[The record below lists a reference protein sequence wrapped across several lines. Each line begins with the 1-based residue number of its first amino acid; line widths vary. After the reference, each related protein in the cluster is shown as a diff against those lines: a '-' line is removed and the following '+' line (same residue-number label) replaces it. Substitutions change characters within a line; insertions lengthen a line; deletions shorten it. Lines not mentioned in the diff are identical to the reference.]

1 MDEHDAFGRIL
12 ESFHDAMLDDARWP
26 AASAL
31 IDEACGLAGSG
42 LLVGKGTS
50 EHAQLFP
57 LGIHY
62 RGKPRKDLEREYLED
77 YHPADE
83 RVPRFRRLADGR
95 LVHVRDLYTPEELKT
110 SPTYN
115 EMLRRADVQNG
126 LNVRLELPGGSYVAW
141 CIANPVDSAGWTSS
155 RIARLTALL
164 PHLRQFIRVRQALVR
179 AEARNTTSA
188 KLLENPRIGVIQL
201 DGRGR
206 VLEANDRA
214 RSILRRGDGLSD
226 RDGTLG
232 ARASADQGRFEQLL
246 AGALP
251 DSDTPPVA
259 GSVLLRRSPVLPPFV
274 VHVKPVSSPEPDY
287 GAWHVAALVLIVE
300 PGRQHRVDPQVV
312 SSTLGLTP
320 TETRVAVWLAEGR
333 NVRDMARETGHTEG
347 TIYWHLN
354 QIYKKQSIS
363 GQVDLVRLVLSLA
376 ALG

>member
-1 MDEHDAFGRIL
+1 M
-12 ESFHDAMLDDARWP
+12 
-26 AASAL
+26 
-31 IDEACGLAGSG
+31 
-42 LLVGKGTS
+42 
-50 EHAQLFP
+50 
-57 LGIHY
+57 
-62 RGKPRKDLEREYLED
+62 
-77 YHPADE
+77 
-83 RVPRFRRLADGR
+83 
-95 LVHVRDLYTPEELKT
+95 
-110 SPTYN
+110 
-115 EMLRRADVQNG
+115 
-126 LNVRLELPGGSYVAW
+126 
-141 CIANPVDSAGWTSS
+141 
-155 RIARLTALL
+155 
-164 PHLRQFIRVRQALVR
+164 R

-232 ARASADQGRFEQLL
+232 ARAAADQGRLEQLL
-246 AGALP
+246 AAALP